1 MIQLTDNLAVHRHR
15 ITIWL
20 PAHDLPWL
28 KREVSR
34 FQAAGKDAR
43 VVESQPIL
51 GRLPRFALAV
61 FDCQVLGVIQ

>member
-1 MIQLTDNLAVHRHR
+1 MLFRS
-15 ITIWL
+15 
-20 PAHDLPWL
+20 
-28 KREVSR
+28 VSR